1 MSCKQNSLPAIA
13 VLLSLGVSIPPVVAQ
28 SNPSIPLPKT
38 IPNGTVVRVNS
49 SSSMM
54 KINEA
59 LAQKFKSQF
68 SGNNVKIA
76 YDSTNNALKAV
87 MDGKSD
93 LAGIGRPLT
102 DAEKAKGLVALPVT
116 RNKIAMIVGKGN
128 GLKKS
133 LTINQFAQIFRG
145 EVTDWSKVGGS
156 GGKIR
161 FLDRPDSSDTRNAF
175 QNYPVFKS
183 AAFKTGA
190 TAVKLK
196 EDSTDAVIKE
206 LGLNGIG
213 YAIADQ
219 VVDNPNVRVVA
230 MHDVQP
236 TDPRYPFSQPL
247 AYVYKGTKP
256 NSTVQAFLGI
266 ATANEN
272 QQVVEKARV
281 EIAQTPTALVP
292 FTTPPTTTTVTT
304 AAPANSQTVTSV
316 KPASKLANATN
327 AVANATNDN
336 SEFPWWVLLI
346 PALGGLLWW
355 VMKGLDK
362 EAHTAVAPIAKPTGI
377 AAKTRDSR
385 IIFTPRDSQHGYA
398 YWEIPVSEQEDLR
411 REGKRGLKLR
421 LHDVTDIDMDLQ
433 PSSSVQEFNCKEREP
448 DFHFP
453 IPADNRE
460 YVAEIGYVN
469 NDDEWFRVARS
480 QSVFVSPTP
489 ADAQK
494 TVVPQAY
501 NENTQA
507 SALWGQEIPADT
519 ETPVP
524 IDSTPAISLAT
535 GAVVAPT
542 LFSFFNRKHQGEA
555 KTPFDAN
562 LTAPPNQAYK
572 ENAQEKSALW
582 GQEIPDVAETP
593 VAASTPIS
601 PTDAVVGPTLFS
613 FINRK
618 QQGEANNQLDN
629 SRVILVPRS
638 DKNAYAYWELSTARK
653 GELQKRGGKGLALR
667 LHETDDV
674 HLDTSDLRLAEPVQ
688 QYECDGKNDL
698 HIKIAECERN
708 YLAELGYVKDDGS
721 WLKIARSE
729 AVRIS
734 SSMPTSDDNT
744 ASALPLE
751 DAKVT
756 VSNLTSNIASNTVAD
771 IQVNGTNGTNGTKTA
786 NAWVESAKNSF
797 GTAVASIG
805 TASSTFFN
813 KDSSENGDSPSEAL
827 NRVATT
833 KVQCQIILVSRNSQ
847 SAYAYWEV
855 SEDYK
860 QAARNQGGR
869 RFMLRVHDA
878 TNLDIDYHEPHATQE
893 YFCYESECDKH
904 ITIPTSDRDYIA
916 EVGYYTDDNQWIRI
930 IRSLHVRVN

>member
-1 MSCKQNSLPAIA
+1 MSRKQNSLPAIT
-13 VLLSLGVSIPPVVAQ
+13 VLLSYCIAIPPVAAQ
-28 SNPSIPLPKT
+28 SNSPSIPLPKT

-59 LAQKFKSQF
+59 LAQKFKSKF
-68 SGNNVKIA
+68 SGTNVKIA
-76 YDSTNNALKAV
+76 YESTDNALKAV
-87 MDGKSD
+87 LDGKSD

-116 RNKIAMIVGKGN
+116 RNKIAMIVSKGN
-128 GLKKS
+128 ALKSS

-156 GGKIR
+156 AGKIR

-219 VVDNPNVRVVA
+219 VVDNPNVRVVP

-247 AYVYKGTKP
+247 TYVYKGSKP
-256 NSTVQAFLGI
+256 NPTIQAFLGI
-266 ATANEN
+266 ATANES
-272 QQVVEKARV
+272 QKIVEKARV
-281 EIAQTPTALVP
+281 EIAQTPTALIP
-292 FTTPPTTTTVTT
+292 FTTPPTTTAGNSQSVTSVAP
-304 AAPANSQTVTSV
+304 AAPA
-316 KPASKLANATN
+316 K
-327 AVANATNDN
+327 VANANNLVANTTNND
-336 SEFPWWVLLI
+336 SEYPWWVLLI

-362 EAHTAVAPIAKPTGI
+362 EAPATIAPIANPII

-385 IIFTPRDSQHGYA
+385 VIFTPRDSQHGYA
-398 YWEIPVSEQEDLR
+398 YWEIPLSVQEDLR
-411 REGKRGLKLR
+411 REGRRGLKLR
-421 LHDVTDIDMDLQ
+421 LHDVTDIDIDLQ
-433 PSSSVQEFNCKEREP
+433 PSNSVQEFNCKEREP
-448 DFHFP
+448 DLHFP
-453 IPADNRE
+453 IPADNCE
-460 YVAEIGYVN
+460 YVAEIGYDNN
-469 NDDEWFRVARS
+469 NDEWLRVARS
-480 QSVFVSPTP
+480 QSVFVSPTV

-501 NENTQA
+501 NENAQA
-507 SALWGQEIPADT
+507 SALWGQETVPDVA

-524 IDSTPAISLAT
+524 VDSTAAISVAA
-535 GAVVAPT
+535 GAVVGPTLFSFFNRKHQGEEKTPFDAHLTAPPNQVYKENAQASALWGQETVPDVVETPVAASTPISPTVGAVVGPT

-555 KTPFDAN
+555 
-562 LTAPPNQAYK
+562 
-572 ENAQEKSALW
+572 
-582 GQEIPDVAETP
+582 
-593 VAASTPIS
+593 
-601 PTDAVVGPTLFS
+601 
-613 FINRK
+613 
-618 QQGEANNQLDN
+618 NNQQVDD

-638 DKNAYAYWELSTARK
+638 NDSAYAYWQLSAARK
-653 GELQKRGGKGLALR
+653 GELQKRGGKGLTLR
-667 LHETDDV
+667 LHKTDDV
-674 HLDTSDLRLAEPVQ
+674 YLDTSHLRLAEPIQ

-698 HIKIAECERN
+698 HINIPECDRN

-734 SSMPTSDDNT
+734 SSLPTSDDNT

-751 DAKVT
+751 HAKVT
-756 VSNLTSNIASNTVAD
+756 VSNFTSNIASNTVAD
-771 IQVNGTNGTNGTKTA
+771 IQVNGTNGTKTA

-805 TASSTFFN
+805 TATSTFFN
-813 KDSSENGDSPSEAL
+813 IKDSSENGDGHSEAL

-878 TNLDIDYHEPHATQE
+878 TNLDIDQQEPHATQE
-893 YFCYESECDKH
+893 YFCYEKECDKH

-930 IRSLHVRVN
+930 IRSLHIRVS